1 MDAEKL
7 LKHMAWANN
16 QIFSKVAALDDE
28 ALDAYAVNP
37 EWTVREI
44 TRHIA
49 SSATWYGWRLLD
61 KSLWSEDDHAQWQQ
75 KLDETEIPAATTKDF
90 QIIID
95 RLAAADAVL
104 FAAAQLPEGTV
115 VREWEGKTIIRARS
129 TIISQAIHHA
139 TEHRAQ
145 LVSALEA
152 RGFTTINLDDFDLW
166 NYADTIGE

>member
-1 MDAEKL
+1 MDAAKL
-7 LKHMAWANN
+7 LKHMAWAN
-16 QIFSKVAALDDE
+16 QEIFSRVAELPDG

-44 TRHIA
+44 MRHIA

-61 KSLWSEDDHAQWQQ
+61 RSSFTQEENNAWQAI
-75 KLDETEIPAATTKDF
+75 LDETEIAPMSMTDMPTLLARAAK
-90 QIIID
+90 
-95 RLAAADAVL
+95 ADAVL
-104 FAAAQLPEGTV
+104 LVQAELPEGV
-115 VREWEGKTIIRARS
+115 VYRDWEGKIITRARS
-129 TIISQAIHHA
+129 TVISQGVHHA

-152 RGFTTINLDDFDLW
+152 KGFTTINLDDYDLW

>member
-7 LKHMAWANN
+7 LKHMAWANHE
-16 QIFSKVAALDDE
+16 IFSKVAELDDKALDT
-28 ALDAYAVNP
+28 YAVNP

-61 KSLWSEDDHAQWQQ
+61 KSSWSGEEHALWQA
-75 KLDETEIPAATTKDF
+75 KLDETEVPAVAIKDLH
-90 QIIID
+90 IVID
-95 RLAAADAVL
+95 RLAAADEVL
-104 FAAAQLPEGTV
+104 LQAARLPEGTV
-115 VREWEGKTIIRARS
+115 IREWEGKTIIRARS

-152 RGFTTINLDDFDLW
+152 RGFTTINLDDYDLW
-166 NYADTIGE
+166 SYADTIGE

>member
-1 MDAEKL
+1 MDAAKL
-7 LKHMAWANN
+7 LKHMAWANH
-16 QIFSKVAALDDE
+16 QIFSKVAQLSDE

-37 EWTVREI
+37 EWSVREI

-61 KSLWSEDDHAQWQQ
+61 KSEWSSEQSASWQA
-75 KLDETEIPAATTKDF
+75 KLDETEIPAATMRDMA
-90 QIIID
+90 IIID
-95 RLAAADAVL
+95 RIAAADQVL
-104 FAAAQLPEGTV
+104 LEAAQLPEGTV

-152 RGFTTINLDDFDLW
+152 RGYTTINLDDYDLW